1 MANMWTTMAAA
12 VAGVALCAGAQ
23 AKAGDSIAVAD
34 LQWKEMFPGV
44 KFAPSYGDWEKGA
57 HGKFVRI
64 DHGAKVPLHL
74 HSNDYR
80 AVLIS
85 GRMANLFE
93 GDQRTEVGA
102 GDYFYMAA
110 KRAHA
115 HECMTEDG
123 CFFYTYG
130 DGLWDIEVSGAE

>member
-1 MANMWTTMAAA
+1 MAKKWTLMAAA
-12 VAGVALCAGAQ
+12 VAAAALCTGGQ
-23 AKAGDSIAVAD
+23 AKAGDTIAVAD

-44 KFAPSYGDWEKGA
+44 KFALSYGDWEKGA

-64 DHGAKVPLHL
+64 DHGTKVPLHL
-74 HSNDYR
+74 HSNDYH

-93 GDQRTEVGA
+93 GGQRTEVA
-102 GDYFYMAA
+102 TGDYFYMAG
-110 KRAHA
+110 KRPHA
-115 HECMTEDG
+115 HECMTQDG

-130 DGLWDIEVSGAE
+130 AEAWDIELSGAE